1 MIFPILHTSD
11 FARNFLQTDCSGTVH
26 SVYRKTINIQI
37 NGQLMALQA
46 IHSPLSPISLIT
58 GLSQEEMAFL
68 GITAGMTVE
77 VDPAHS
83 LLRIYENASS
93 IEPMAVFNFDG
104 ALTRNLGLSAHLT
117 RENISNLAREI
128 HQALLRTSTGGFS
141 MLISNPE
148 DALENLMLQAAD
160 RRMTAARAYYKDNQ
174 MMPACRELC
183 GLIGLGTGLTPC
195 GDDFLCG
202 VLAGLIL
209 TGKEEETFSQALHT
223 QIPEH
228 LTDTNVISAAFLL
241 CALNG
246 QFSAAVNSLTSLPDA
261 GKILNDFLAI
271 GHSSGTDTL
280 CGILWALSLAEED

>member
-58 GLSQEEMAFL
+58 DLSQEEMASL
-68 GITAGMTVE
+68 SITAGMTVE

-83 LLRIYENASS
+83 LLEIYENASS
-93 IEPMAVFNFDG
+93 IEPEAVFSFSE
-104 ALTRNLGLSAHLT
+104 ALTRNLRLSAHLT
-117 RENISNLAREI
+117 REKISFLSGEI
-128 HQALLRTSTGGFS
+128 HLALLRTSTGGFS

-160 RRMTAARAYYKDNQ
+160 KRMTAAHAYYKDNQ

-202 VLAGLIL
+202 VLAGLII

-223 QIPEH
+223 QIAEH
-228 LTDTNVISAAFLL
+228 LTDTNAISAAFLQ
-241 CALNG
+241 CALDG
-246 QFSAAVNSLTSLPDA
+246 HFSAAVNSLTNLPDA
-261 GKILNDFLAI
+261 RQILNDFLSI

>member
-1 MIFPILHTSD
+1 MIFPILYTSD
-11 FARNFLQTDCSGTVH
+11 FARMILKPKLSGTVH
-26 SVYRKTINIQI
+26 SVYRKTINVQL

-46 IHSPLSPISLIT
+46 IHSPLSPISLIKD
-58 GLSQEEMAFL
+58 LSQEEMASL
-68 GITAGMTVE
+68 DITPGMVVR

-83 LLRIYENASS
+83 LFGIYGNTSS
-93 IEPMAVFNFDG
+93 IEPRAVFSFSD
-104 ALTRNLGLSAHLT
+104 ALTRNLRLSAHLAP
-117 RENISNLAREI
+117 EKISFLAVEI
-128 HQALLRTSTGGFS
+128 HQALLGTSTEGFS
-141 MLISNPE
+141 MLISNPD

-160 RRMTAARAYYKDNQ
+160 RRITAAVAYYKDSQ
-174 MMPACRELC
+174 MILAARELC

-209 TGKEEETFSQALHT
+209 TGKEEETFSQTLHT
-223 QIPEH
+223 QIAEH
-228 LTDTNVISAAFLL
+228 LTDTNAISAAFLQ

-246 QFSAAVNSLTSLPDA
+246 QFSAAVNSLTTLPDA

-280 CGILWALSLAEED
+280 CGILWALNLAEEA

>member
-58 GLSQEEMAFL
+58 DLSQEEMASL
-68 GITAGMTVE
+68 GVTSAMVVR

-83 LLRIYENASS
+83 LLGIYENASS
-93 IEPMAVFNFDG
+93 IEPAAVFSFDN
-104 ALTRNLGLSAHLT
+104 ALTRDLGLSAHLT
-117 RENISNLAREI
+117 RESISNLAREI
-128 HQALLRTSTGGFS
+128 HQALRRTSTGGFS
-141 MLISNPE
+141 MLISDPE
-148 DALENLMLQAAD
+148 DSLENLMLQAAD
-160 RRMTAARAYYKDNQ
+160 KRMTAAHAHYIDSQ
-174 MMPACRELC
+174 MIPAARDLC

-223 QIPEH
+223 QIAEH
-228 LTDTNVISAAFLL
+228 LTDTNAISAAFLL
-241 CALNG
+241 CALDG

-261 GKILNDFLAI
+261 GKILKDFLAI

-280 CGILWALSLAEED
+280 CGILWALSLTEET